1 MIVQKHK
8 KIKDVTWWVLIAD
21 TNNNLLAIKKVS
33 IKKIVRLKLQID
45 VPEQLKRTKLHVYL
59 MADSYLG
66 LDQAVEITLTS

>member
-1 MIVQKHK
+1 M
-8 KIKDVTWWVLIAD
+8 
-21 TNNNLLAIKKVS
+21 S

-59 MADSYLG
+59 MADSYIG

>member
-1 MIVQKHK
+1 MQKHK

-59 MADSYLG
+59 MADSYIG